1 MEENKTQTPAAQESA
16 PAPAVDLA
24 AAERRRLQE
33 IDAIAA
39 LYDPA
44 LVQEAKYG
52 EKPCTAQE
60 LAYRAAVEAAAKAA
74 GEGKAF
80 MAAMAADNLAAA
92 AVSAAPASEPP
103 KSTENMTPEQRM
115 ADARN
120 EVKALLGKNAGD
132 EVVVD
137 APAGPVEY
145 KLLKIER

>member
-1 MEENKTQTPAAQESA
+1 MEENKIQTPAAQESA

-24 AAERRRLQE
+24 AAERKRLQE

-74 GEGKAF
+74 GEGKVF
-80 MAAMAADNLAAA
+80 MAAMSADTQASGAA
-92 AVSAAPASEPP
+92 AVSAAPASTGIEPNEDSP
-103 KSTENMTPEQRM
+103 QVAAAAAK
-115 ADARN
+115 ADVAAFQKMK
-120 EVKALLGKNAGD
+120 EV
-132 EVVVD
+132 
-137 APAGPVEY
+137 
-145 KLLKIER
+145 R